1 MGPAVP
7 TPARDRPLEQDL
19 LTSLAKGPWGP
30 LLQSFWDSAFPVT
43 LQDEHMRLVAVNDAY
58 VTFAGRA
65 RTELIGRDPV
75 ELMHAEDRE
84 LHLGGRETELPDAL
98 GASRMIERRI
108 VDGQGHERWYR
119 AAASRIAD
127 ARGRKLYMSVLQDAT
142 AEHHAREQVDR
153 SLSELE
159 QWFALSTVGMLM
171 FDAHGL
177 LVRSNPAFE
186 ALVGRV
192 PVALPDADPALCMLL
207 GWEDGGPHA
216 ALQPQAPAIERRVSL
231 VDAHGRR
238 RQLRARVRAI
248 EPSRGH
254 RRYLAV
260 IEDRSAEDERD
271 LAQLEIGALM
281 NTAGVG
287 VATFEPSRGW
297 LPSARAGGEERA
309 GGLQGIS
316 RELVE
321 PASLPDYE
329 RLQRALK
336 GGERAEV
343 RYAVRHPEL
352 GLRWLLTRVEPGQ
365 LGSGR
370 TTTSVVTLDVTEQ
383 AQAQHR
389 NEQLLRELTTIL
401 DGTSAGIA
409 YLRGTVLVRCNQ
421 RFERMLGLAGGRAAG
436 LTLAELF
443 AGHEHL
449 QPVIQGLDAALH
461 EHHTYETEFRLV
473 HPHTGVAT
481 WYSLS
486 VRRAD
491 GLGTRE
497 GEPGEVVA
505 VLTDISRLKSQQAE
519 LETLLHE
526 RELMF
531 SLSEV
536 GIAWLKADRIER
548 ANEAFA
554 ALSGY
559 APQELSTLQHAD
571 LFEDR
576 SAWQHYRAHDEPL
589 LDAQGRHAGERRLRR
604 KDGSLLWVQVNL
616 RRVDPAD
623 PGAGLICS
631 FVNVDERHR
640 ARKLLVRQADRTRA
654 ILDSVLVGIVT
665 VGSQG
670 IEWMNRSAR
679 RMFGGEL
686 ADFYGE
692 PIAVVATADE
702 DHPFRRTHYLHALMD
717 GQAESFECL
726 LCARDGREFL
736 VVGNVVATGADG
748 SGGRQLTF
756 ALLDIERRREAE
768 QRIARAQARLQRI
781 IETAPLAIGLHDART
796 LRLLQLNQ
804 MAANF
809 IGRPIE
815 ALAGEPLETIFP
827 PDIAAV
833 LKADMREALRSS
845 EVTRREYR
853 VPSGPEGSLR
863 IWDARYVTI
872 SATPEAEPE
881 QLLLVASDVTEQRA
895 AEEARFEAAI
905 VQREMLV
912 KEVHHRIKNN
922 LQGVAGLMQ
931 QIALRRP
938 EVAPVI
944 SEAIGQVQAIAQVYG
959 LQVGAGGPL
968 RVQSVLESITGSVR
982 RMFGRP
988 IVFSAQGQAPT
999 GWALPEAESIPLALT
1014 VNELLTNAIKHS
1026 SDGDVQCTLISG
1038 AAQVRIEIV
1047 NRGSLPP
1054 GFELARVPGG
1064 VSGLGL
1070 VRALLPRRS
1079 ATLTLLPG
1087 MDADGPKVVATIVL
1101 VPPGVQW
1108 VDV

>member
-1 MGPAVP
+1 
-7 TPARDRPLEQDL
+7 
-19 LTSLAKGPWGP
+19 
-30 LLQSFWDSAFPVT
+30 
-43 LQDEHMRLVAVNDAY
+43 
-58 VTFAGRA
+58 
-65 RTELIGRDPV
+65 
-75 ELMHAEDRE
+75 
-84 LHLGGRETELPDAL
+84 
-98 GASRMIERRI
+98 RRI
-108 VDGQGHERWYR
+108 VDGAGHERWYR
-119 AAASRIAD
+119 AADSTVAD
-127 ARGRKLYMSVLQDAT
+127 AQGRKLHLSVLQDAT

-153 SLSELE
+153 SLRELE
-159 QWFALSTVGMLM
+159 QWFALSPVGMLM
-171 FDAHGL
+171 FDGHGL

-192 PVALPDADPALCMLL
+192 PVALPDADAALCALL
-207 GWEDGGPHA
+207 GWVDGRPDA
-216 ALQPQAPAIERRVSL
+216 ALQPQASAIERWASL
-231 VDAHGRR
+231 VDGQGRR
-238 RQLRARVRAI
+238 RQLRSRVRAI
-248 EPSRGH
+248 EPSPGH

-297 LPSARAGGEERA
+297 LPSAAARGSARGRPVQAGAEASRARGQA
-309 GGLQGIS
+309 ALQGIS

-329 RLQRALK
+329 RLQHALK
-336 GGERAEV
+336 RGESAEV

-352 GLRWLLTRVEPGQ
+352 GLRWLLTRVQPGQ

-383 AQAQHR
+383 EQAQRR

-409 YLRGTVLVRCNQ
+409 YLRGRVLVRCNQ

-443 AGHEHL
+443 GGPER
-449 QPVIQGLDAALH
+449 QPPLLQGLEEALA
-461 EHHTYETEFRLV
+461 EGQAFETEMQLL
-473 HPHTGVAT
+473 HPLSRVPT
-481 WYSLS
+481 WYALS

-491 GLGTRE
+491 AARGAE
-497 GEPGEVVA
+497 ADAADPGELVA
-505 VLTDISRLKSQQAE
+505 VLNDVSRLKQQQAE
-519 LETLLHE
+519 LQTLLNE

-536 GIAWLKADRIER
+536 GIIWLRGDRIER
-548 ANEAFA
+548 ANEAFSM
-554 ALSGY
+554 LSGY
-559 APQELSTLQHAD
+559 APHELAALEHAA
-571 LFEDR
+571 LFEDL
-576 SAWQHYRAHDEPL
+576 SAWQQYRLQDEPL
-589 LDAQGRHAGERRLRR
+589 LQAQGRHVLERRLRR
-604 KDGSLLWVQVNL
+604 KDGTLLWVQASL
-616 RRVDPAD
+616 RQVDALDPA
-623 PGAGLICS
+623 AGLVCS

-640 ARKLLVRQADRTRA
+640 VRKLLVRQADRTRA

-665 VGSQG
+665 VGASG

-686 ADFYGE
+686 ADFQGQ
-692 PIAVVATADE
+692 PIAVVATEDE
-702 DHPFRRTHYLHALMD
+702 AHPFRRTHYLHALQD

-748 SGGRQLTF
+748 AGGRQLTF

-768 QRIARAQARLQRI
+768 QRIARTQARLQRI
-781 IETAPLAIGLHDART
+781 IETAPLAIALHDAGT
-796 LRLLQLNQ
+796 LRVLQLNQ
-804 MAANF
+804 MAASF
-809 IGRPIE
+809 IGRPLEAAVGEPIDALFTPDTASQVRADMAE
-815 ALAGEPLETIFP
+815 AL
-827 PDIAAV
+827 
-833 LKADMREALRSS
+833 LRN

-853 VPSGPEGSLR
+853 LRSGTDGAMR

-872 SATPEAEPE
+872 AATPDAEPE

-895 AEEARFEAAI
+895 AEEARLEAAI
-905 VQREMLV
+905 AQRDMLV

-931 QIALRRP
+931 QAALRRP

-944 SEAIGQVQAIAQVYG
+944 SEAIGQVQAIAHVYG

-968 RVQSVLESITGSVR
+968 RVRSVLESITGSVQ
-982 RMFGRP
+982 RMFGRS
-988 IVFSAQGQAPT
+988 IVFGTQGSAPEA
-999 GWALPEAESIPLALT
+999 WALPEAESIPLALT
-1014 VNELLTNAIKHS
+1014 VNELLTNAVKH
-1026 SDGDVQCTLISG
+1026 GAQGEVRCTLVAG
-1038 AAQVRIEIV
+1038 PGQVCIEVV
-1047 NRGSLPP
+1047 NRGRLPA
-1054 GFELARVPGG
+1054 GFELSRVPGG

-1070 VRALLPRRS
+1070 VRALLPRRH
-1079 ATLTLLPG
+1079 ATLRLQPG
-1087 MDADGPKVVATIVL
+1087 ADADGLTVVATVVL

-1108 VDV
+1108 LG

>member
-1 MGPAVP
+1 MAPAVP
-7 TPARDRPLEQDL
+7 DTAAQHPAEGGLPA
-19 LTSLAKGPWGP
+19 SLAQGPSGA
-30 LLQSFWDSAFPVT
+30 LLGSLWHSPFPVT
-43 LQDEHMRLVAVNDAY
+43 LQQGGRLVAVNDAY
-58 VTFAGRA
+58 VAFAGRA
-65 RTELIGRDPV
+65 RAELIGRDPA
-75 ELMHAEDRE
+75 ELMPPEDRL
-84 LHLGGRETELPDAL
+84 LHLA
-98 GASRMIERRI
+98 ERRI
-108 VDGQGHERWYR
+108 VDGAGHERWYR
-119 AAASRIAD
+119 AADSSVTD
-127 ARGRKLYMSVLQDAT
+127 AHGRTLQLSVLQDAT

-153 SLSELE
+153 SLRELE
-159 QWFALSTVGMLM
+159 QWFALSPVGMLM
-171 FDAHGL
+171 FDGHGL

-192 PVALPDADPALCMLL
+192 PVALPDADPALCALL
-207 GWEDGGPHA
+207 GWSDGRPDA
-216 ALQPQAPAIERRVSL
+216 ALQPQANAIERWASL
-231 VDAHGRR
+231 VDGQGRR
-238 RQLRARVRAI
+238 RQLRARIRAI
-248 EPSRGH
+248 EPSPGH

-297 LPSARAGGEERA
+297 LPSVGSRATARGRPVQAGAEASRA
-309 GGLQGIS
+309 RGQAALQGIS

-336 GGERAEV
+336 RGEAAEV

-383 AQAQHR
+383 EQAQRR

-409 YLRGTVLVRCNQ
+409 YLRGRVLVRCNQ

-443 AGHEHL
+443 GSHEPDL
-449 QPVIQGLDAALH
+449 LQGLEPALAEGH
-461 EHHTYETEFRLV
+461 AFEAEIRLL
-473 HPHTGVAT
+473 HPLSRAPT
-481 WYSLS
+481 WYALS
-486 VRRAD
+486 VRSAD
-491 GLGTRE
+491 AAD
-497 GEPGEVVA
+497 PGELVA
-505 VLTDISRLKSQQAE
+505 VLNDVSRLKQQQAE
-519 LETLLHE
+519 LQTLLNE

-536 GIAWLKADRIER
+536 GIAWLRADRIER
-548 ANEAFA
+548 ANEAFSV
-554 ALSGY
+554 LSGY
-559 APQELSTLQHAD
+559 APQELATLEHAA
-571 LFEDR
+571 LFEDL
-576 SAWQHYRAHDEPL
+576 SAWQQYRLHDEPL
-589 LDAQGRHAGERRLRR
+589 LHAQGRHVLERRLRR
-604 KDGSLLWVQVNL
+604 KDGTLLWVQASL
-616 RRVDPAD
+616 RQVDPHD
-623 PGAGLICS
+623 PSAGLVCS

-665 VGSQG
+665 VGASG

-686 ADFYGE
+686 ADFHGQ
-692 PIAVVATADE
+692 PIAVVATDDE
-702 DHPFRRTHYLHALMD
+702 DHPLRRTHYLHALLD

-736 VVGNVVATGADG
+736 VVGNVVATGTEAA
-748 SGGRQLTF
+748 GGRQLTF

-768 QRIARAQARLQRI
+768 QRIARTQARLQRI
-781 IETAPLAIGLHDART
+781 IETAPLAIALHDAGT
-796 LRLLQLNQ
+796 LRVLQLNQ
-804 MAANF
+804 MAAAF
-809 IGRPIE
+809 DGLVDADTARQ
-815 ALAGEPLETIFP
+815 
-827 PDIAAV
+827 V
-833 LKADMREALRSS
+833 RADMADALQRS

-853 VPSGPEGSLR
+853 LRSGPEGAMR

-872 SATPEAEPE
+872 AATPDAEPE

-905 VQREMLV
+905 AQRDMLV

-931 QIALRRP
+931 QAALRRP

-944 SEAIGQVQAIAQVYG
+944 TEAIGQVQAIAHVYG

-968 RVQSVLESITGSVR
+968 RLQSVLESITGSVQ

-988 IVFSAQGQAPT
+988 VVFGTQGTAPE
-999 GWALPEAESIPLALT
+999 GWVLPEAESIPLALT
-1014 VNELLTNAIKHS
+1014 VNELLTNAVKHS
-1026 SDGDVQCTLISG
+1026 QQGEVRCTLV
-1038 AAQVRIEIV
+1038 AAPGQVCIEVV
-1047 NRGSLPP
+1047 NHGRLPA
-1054 GFELARVPGG
+1054 GFELSRVPGG

-1070 VRALLPRRS
+1070 VRALLPRRH
-1079 ATLTLLPG
+1079 ATLRLQAG
-1087 MDADGPKVVATIVL
+1087 ADADGLTVVATVVL

-1108 VDV
+1108 LG